1 MKYLA
6 EYFTNKFYKTI
17 KAFCMNLI
25 LLQNLLILKIN
36 ESLYIELFVV
46 RGSIKKL
53 FSIDCVNGYL
63 SQSIVNYL
71 SSMFF
76 Q

>member
-1 MKYLA
+1 
-6 EYFTNKFYKTI
+6 
-17 KAFCMNLI
+17 MNLI